1 MVSFDI
7 LKSIYNSVIIFDL
20 TGEKWGN
27 TEGYDVRHG

>member
-20 TGEKWGN
+20 TGEKN
-27 TEGYDVRHG
+27 EVILKDMM